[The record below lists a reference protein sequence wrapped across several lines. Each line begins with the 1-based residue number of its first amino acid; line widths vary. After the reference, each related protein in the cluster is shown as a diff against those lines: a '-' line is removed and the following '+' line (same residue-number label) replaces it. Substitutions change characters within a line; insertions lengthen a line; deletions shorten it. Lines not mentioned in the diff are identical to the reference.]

1 MAERFCFDGV
11 VEEWDRTDSIRERV
25 RCGQFLEDD
34 SQGSDANNKAAALNS
49 EVIVPLLVRMAA
61 CNLQLPSVEHLRVA
75 VADLYHRNQREVSE
89 SRVDDSAWFCRHA
102 VVHVKRKA
110 QKKLVSLDSRLNLG
124 FSGGGAL
131 PLNSVG
137 HICNE
142 IELS

>member
-1 MAERFCFDGV
+1 M
-11 VEEWDRTDSIRERV
+11 
-25 RCGQFLEDD
+25 
-34 SQGSDANNKAAALNS
+34 
-49 EVIVPLLVRMAA
+49 
-61 CNLQLPSVEHLRVA
+61 EHLRVA